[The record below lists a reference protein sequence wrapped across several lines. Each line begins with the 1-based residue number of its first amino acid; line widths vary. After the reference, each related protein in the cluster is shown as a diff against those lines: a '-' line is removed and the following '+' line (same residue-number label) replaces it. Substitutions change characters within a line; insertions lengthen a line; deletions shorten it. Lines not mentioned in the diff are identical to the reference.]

1 MKKQLVLAIKAPA
14 QVCVCVCVCVRHS
27 RLSIDL

>member
-14 QVCVCVCVCVRHS
+14 QVCVCVCVRHS